1 MVFNTVSIV
10 KMYKCSLIIFCGLL
24 ITLPAHMMLAKSE
37 RRAEQSEHGE
47 KDQLSVIDNCTYL
60 FSPVFE
66 FDIFNSFK
74 FFCIICNEN

>member
-1 MVFNTVSIV
+1 
-10 KMYKCSLIIFCGLL
+10 
-24 ITLPAHMMLAKSE
+24 MMLAKSE